1 LQPEEL
7 KEVSELMAKVTNI
20 VGSRFTEILSE
31 SEPDKPGTA

>member
-1 LQPEEL
+1 
-7 KEVSELMAKVTNI
+7 MAKVTNI